1 VQTPAAPSFKDLVLV
16 GGGHAHVHVLKKFG
30 MRPMPGVRLT
40 LIGRDVETPYSGMIP
55 GFVAGHYTFEEC
67 HIDLAKLA
75 GFAGA
80 RLIHAEAIGIDRT
93 EKRVLLRD
101 RPPLAYDVLSLDV
114 GSTPSMGGIPGA
126 EEYATSVKP
135 IAELGAR
142 WLAFLDRVRGHRG
155 PLRIVV
161 VGGGAGGVEL
171 ALAIDHRLRREAA
184 DAEVTVTLVTKGEI
198 LGGQARAAQT
208 RMRATLSRKGIR
220 LIEQDSVTSIAA
232 GAVLLASGEHL
243 ASDNVFVV
251 TEAGAQPWFAATG
264 LALDPRGFVAVEPSL
279 RSVTDA
285 SVFAAGDC
293 AGVLAHPRPKAGVF
307 AVRQGPPLAGN
318 LRRALLGQP
327 PKPFTPQP
335 RGLSII
341 GTADGSALATRGA
354 WAAEGKW
361 AWRWKDWIDRR
372 WMRGYRE
379 LPPHMKMGGSPP
391 VPDPALA
398 DAQARRLLA
407 DIGMRCGGCGA
418 KVGAT
423 SLARVLARL
432 GPSPGAGVSL
442 GLDAPDDAAMIEV
455 PAGQALVQSVDFF
468 RTFIDDPFVFGEIA
482 AVHALGDVWAMGAR
496 PHSALALAV
505 VPAAAERL
513 MEEDLFQMLAG
524 ARFVLDAAGC
534 GLIGGHSGE
543 GPEAALGFSV
553 NGLVDPARA
562 MRKGGLRIGDRLVLT
577 KPLGT
582 GVLFAAAMRGAA
594 RATWI
599 EGALASM
606 RRPSG
611 QAAEHFSA
619 LDAHACTD
627 VTGFGLA
634 GHLAEM
640 IRATG
645 DGVAVEL
652 SLEALPVLPGAA
664 ELFAQ
669 GFASSLQPEN
679 LRARHLVEGMERVAD
694 NSRLALLFDP
704 QTAGGLLAA
713 LPPAV
718 AAQAIA
724 ALRAAGVDAVDI
736 GGVCAAETGRP
747 PIRLN
752 PAISN

>member
-1 VQTPAAPSFKDLVLV
+1 VQRPAAPNFKDLVLV

-55 GFVAGHYTFEEC
+55 GFVAGYYTFEEC

-114 GSTPSMGGIPGA
+114 GSTPSMGGIAGA
-126 EEYATSVKP
+126 EEYATPVKP

-142 WLAFLDRVRGHRG
+142 WLAFLDRVCGHRG

-208 RMRATLSRKGIR
+208 RMRAILSRKGIR
-220 LIEQDSVTSIAA
+220 LIEQDSAASIGAD
-232 GAVLLASGEHL
+232 AVLLASGEHL
-243 ASDNVFVV
+243 ASDSVFVV
-251 TEAGAQPWFAATG
+251 TEAGAQPWFAGTG
-264 LALDPRGFVAVEPSL
+264 LTLDPRGFVAVEPSL
-279 RSVTDA
+279 RSVTDS

-307 AVRQGPPLAGN
+307 AVRQGPPLADN

-327 PKPFTPQP
+327 PKSFTPQP
-335 RGLSII
+335 RGLSIV

-379 LPPHMKMGGSPP
+379 LPPRMKMDGTMPA
-391 VPDPALA
+391 PDPALA
-398 DAQARRLLA
+398 DAEARRLLT

-432 GPSPGAGVSL
+432 GPSPGTGVAL
-442 GLDAPDDAAMIEV
+442 GLEAPDDAAMIEV

-468 RTFIDDPFVFGEIA
+468 RTFIDDPFIFGEIA
-482 AVHALGDVWAMGAR
+482 TVHALGDVWAMGAR

-524 ARFVLDAAGC
+524 ARSVLDAGGC
-534 GLIGGHSGE
+534 ALIGGHSGE

-562 MRKGGLRIGDRLVLT
+562 LRKGGLRIGDRLVLT

-611 QAAEHFSA
+611 LAAERFAA
-619 LDAHACTD
+619 LGAHACTD

-652 SLEALPVLPGAA
+652 SLEALPVLPGAT
-664 ELFAQ
+664 ELFAR

-679 LRARHLVEGMERVAD
+679 LRARHLVEGMERVTD
-694 NSRLALLFDP
+694 KSRLALLFDP

-713 LPPAV
+713 LPAAA

-724 ALRAAGVDAVDI
+724 ALRAAGVDAIDI

-752 PAISN
+752 SPISI